1 MTRSDDRMAVFW
13 DSERGREYRYDFAG
27 LRLPPTV
34 SAAFQRAFTVITG
47 AYRST
52 SRQQMW
58 GHIRGFARF
67 LRRDS
72 SGAAKALSHRN
83 LLLRY
88 KTYLLRL
95 NVGTRVIRTRYNFAR
110 RLIEWLMANESD
122 GPWRSAVLFQGSVYP
137 RLRREARS
145 EILSPKVLGHIVACC
160 KREVDLIIRCFSVR
174 ERLEGGEDVSQLE
187 APGIRLQ
194 YLREVI
200 ALEANGIYRVR
211 DLSRIHRS
219 TLKNIGLRRV
229 ASYRALTIRN
239 ALPYYL
245 LLIINTCGNP
255 VGIRD
260 ITIDCLQPHPTDSLK
275 RRIFWNKHRA
285 RREQAYDALVSGRY
299 SVVRCVEDLLRL
311 TRPLRP
317 LTNAADAAILM
328 ITRTGRRA
336 ARISAQSLHDALKA
350 FRREHD
356 LPVFTFADLRAAAA
370 GAIDEYGRSVN
381 TVRKALQHKSARTS
395 RTYLRAR
402 RSIDRRYEGVLQF
415 QGQMVELAMTSKA
428 HSAATAERSYETLAG
443 MHCRDPLSGIA
454 PGSTKNQSCLKWLEC
469 CRCPNA
475 IVVRDDPRVI
485 ARIIRAAQSLRELR
499 VRAATSADASQ
510 HFESAFLPTLHV
522 IESQI
527 LSQISKRI
535 QEKATAIA
543 SSLPALP
550 LME

>member
-1 MTRSDDRMAVFW
+1 VTRSGDRMAVFW

-47 AYRST
+47 AYRSI

-67 LRRDS
+67 LRRDP
-72 SGAAKALSHRN
+72 SGAARALSHRN

-88 KTYLLRL
+88 KTHLLRL

-160 KREVDLIIRCFSVR
+160 KREVDQIIRCFSVR
-174 ERLEGGEDVSQLE
+174 ERLERGEDVSQLE
-187 APGIRLQ
+187 APGIRL
-194 YLREVI
+194 REVV

-317 LTNAADAAILM
+317 LTTAADAAILM
-328 ITRTGRRA
+328 ITRTGRKA
-336 ARISAQSLHDALKA
+336 ARISAQSLHDALRT
-350 FRREHD
+350 FRTEHD
-356 LPVFTFADLRAAAA
+356 LPFFTFADLRAAAA

-415 QGQMVELAMTSKA
+415 QGQMVELAMSSRA
-428 HSAATAERSYETLAG
+428 HSAATAERRTQLGDTGRHA
-443 MHCRDPLSGIA
+443 LSG
-454 PGSTKNQSCLKWLEC
+454 
-469 CRCPNA
+469 
-475 IVVRDDPRVI
+475 
-485 ARIIRAAQSLRELR
+485 
-499 VRAATSADASQ
+499 SAVGHRTGLDEEPSVSQ
-510 HFESAFLPTLHV
+510 VA
-522 IESQI
+522 
-527 LSQISKRI
+527 
-535 QEKATAIA
+535 
-543 SSLPALP
+543 
-550 LME
+550 